1 MATYANNWRLSRN
14 FELLHS
20 ALQQQQQHKQQ
31 QDKLEKIAKS
41 LQPQKQLMLLAERS
55 LKGTRR
61 ESEDERRA
69 PA

>member
-1 MATYANNWRLSRN
+1 MQITGGSLATLNFYTQPYNSNNNRSN
-14 FELLHS
+14 NKTS
-20 ALQQQQQHKQQ
+20 S
-31 QDKLEKIAKS
+31 EKIAKS

-61 ESEDERRA
+61 ESEDEQRA